1 MQTERS
7 EQQADRDQR
16 CNLEHVQRAVKK
28 TEQIRIRKEQEMN
41 EIYIAVLALSII
53 NIVIAIINVITNGRL
68 SRVYDE
74 YEIIR
79 DELKSTEDKL
89 SEVYERFDGESD
101 VICRMVDAHRIL
113 KKDHEKDHLLTMTMY
128 NEYKS
133 NKEHW
138 KNIRAYMAE
147 AEEKEDSELN

>member
-1 MQTERS
+1 MQTARS

-16 CNLEHVQRAVKK
+16 CNLEHVQRTVKK
-28 TEQIRIRKEQEMN
+28 AEQIRIRKEQEMN

-53 NIVIAIINVITNGRL
+53 NVVIAIINVITNGRL

-79 DELKSTEDKL
+79 DELKSAEDKL
-89 SEVYERFDGESD
+89 SEVYERFEGESD
-101 VICRMVDAHRIL
+101 VICRMVDAHRVL
-113 KKDHEKDHLLTMTMY
+113 KRDHEKDHLLTMTMY

-133 NKEHW
+133 NKENW
-138 KNIRAYMAE
+138 KQINKYM
-147 AEEKEDSELN
+147 EENENDDKAVS

>member
-16 CNLEHVQRAVKK
+16 CNLEHVQRTVKK
-28 TEQIRIRKEQEMN
+28 AEQIGKRKEQKMTN
-41 EIYIAVLALSII
+41 TYIAIVIMLII
-53 NIVIAIINVITNGRL
+53 NVVIAIINVITNGRL

-79 DELKSTEDKL
+79 DELKSAEDKL

-101 VICRMVDAHRIL
+101 VICRMVDAHRLL
-113 KKDHEKDHLLTMTMY
+113 KRDHEKDHLLTMTMY
-128 NEYKS
+128 NEYMNS
-133 NKEHW
+133 KENW
-138 KNIRAYMAE
+138 KQIKKYM
-147 AEEKEDSELN
+147 EENDNDDKAVS

>member
-1 MQTERS
+1 MQVARS

-16 CNLEHVQRAVKK
+16 CNLEHFQRTVKK
-28 TEQIRIRKEQEMN
+28 AEQIRIRKEQEMN

-53 NIVIAIINVITNGRL
+53 NVVIAIINVITNGRL

-113 KKDHEKDHLLTMTMY
+113 KRDHEKDHLLTMTMY

-133 NKEHW
+133 NKENW
-138 KNIRAYMAE
+138 KQIKKYMDENENDDKAV
-147 AEEKEDSELN
+147 S